1 MEHGANGENGGHVLP
16 LVFDEYD
23 LTDRQLL
30 EVGCHLFNRLHPGA
44 ALRPPGGRLKL
55 PLSLHAEGRG
65 GLRLDHTTVWQAQQQ
80 LGMLRVE
87 CEEGTE
93 IEMTATHDA
102 RAVRGVLRVVIRAPT
117 RTRALRVQRMLTDL
131 LRWLGLG

>member
-30 EVGCHLFNRLHPGA
+30 EVGCHLFNRLHPGVEI
-44 ALRPPGGRLKL
+44 RPPSGRLKL
-55 PLSLHAEGRG
+55 PLSLQAAGGG
-65 GLRLDHTTVWQAQQQ
+65 GLRLDHTTVWKAQQQ

-87 CEEGTE
+87 CDDGTE

-102 RAVRGVLRVVIRAPT
+102 RAVRGVLRAVIRA
-117 RTRALRVQRMLTDL
+117 RTRARGVRVQRILTDL